1 MERDREIMDEGGEID
16 RPTSSLEREDAAAQT
31 VDSNRGD
38 EWTGAWLENVSGSD
52 VVGVPGVPA
61 CVPLRL
67 SAPPASPTI
76 LIGRQRSL
84 VDMCASPP
92 PPIRHL
98 FSPSGTSH
106 AKQLATNGFTT
117 HMTDG
122 LTRRDTRGWCRGS
135 TPGSPTAPRPTCG
148 CWRTSSR
155 SMASSSTE
163 RK

>member
-92 PPIRHL
+92 PFVISSL
-98 FSPSGTSH
+98 
-106 AKQLATNGFTT
+106 L
-117 HMTDG
+117 
-122 LTRRDTRGWCRGS
+122 RG
-135 TPGSPTAPRPTCG
+135 RPT
-148 CWRTSSR
+148 RNSLPLTDSLP
-155 SMASSSTE
+155 T
-163 RK
+163 